1 MKRRLNFFP
10 ILLAGLLLV
19 LSVAFGALLLRTKM
33 LPGGLL
39 VIAFAVVALADVL
52 LIFLCAKPKKKF
64 RFALGVILTI
74 LFALGLC
81 FASAALG
88 KTVST
93 ISGITQTSTEY
104 SRLCVYVRAEDEAES
119 IYDVADQTF
128 GVLNTFQ
135 RENTDAA
142 VSQLSAEL
150 GREIQIREY
159 DGLTGLLEALF
170 AGEVRAVILNAE
182 LLELTAEV
190 SGYEDIADRLKLLS
204 EQRVE
209 IEKPLETPKP
219 TETAAAEIQK
229 SENCFSLYVSGIDT
243 KGNISVKSR
252 SDVNIIVTVNTQTH
266 QILLL
271 STPRDYYVPLPISDG
286 VPDKLTHAGLYG
298 VEVSKGA
305 LEMLYETEIDYYFR
319 VNFTGFQKI
328 IDAIGGVDAELDGYS
343 GVMHLNGEEALKHA
357 RDRTYGDRWRGKN
370 QMRIIQAAIN
380 KVLSPQILTSF
391 NALLDATEGSFET
404 SMPYD
409 LIASL
414 IREQLKSNPQWEILR
429 YSVDGTG
436 DSAVPFTFMMLDGKP
451 MWLYV
456 MHPDETTVGIAK
468 DLMNAMWEDQV
479 ITIPEDY
486 H

>member
-1 MKRRLNFFP
+1 MKKPSHFFP
-10 ILLAGLLLV
+10 ILLAALLLA

-39 VIAFAVVALADVL
+39 ATAFAAVALADAL
-52 LIFLCAKPKKKF
+52 LIFLCARPKKKF
-64 RFALGVILTI
+64 RFALGVLLTV

-88 KTVST
+88 KTVSA
-93 ISGITQTSTEY
+93 ISGITRTSTEY

-119 IYDVADQTF
+119 IYDVADQSF
-128 GVLNTFQ
+128 GVLKTFQ

-150 GREIQIREY
+150 GRELRIREY
-159 DGLTGLLEALF
+159 DGLTELLDALF
-170 AGEVRAVILNAE
+170 AGELRAVILNAE

-190 SGYEDIADRLKLLS
+190 SGYEDITERVKILS
-204 EQRVE
+204 EQRAE
-209 IEKPLETPKP
+209 IEKPQETPVP
-219 TETAAAEIQK
+219 AQTAVPEKQK
-229 SENCFSLYVSGIDT
+229 SENCFSLYISGIDT
-243 KGNISVKSR
+243 RGDISMKSR

-271 STPRDYYVPLPISDG
+271 STPRDYYVPLPISEG

-305 LEMLYETEIDYYFR
+305 LEMLYDTEIDYYFR

-357 RDRTYGDRWRGKN
+357 RDRSYGDRWRGKN

-380 KVLSPQILTSF
+380 KILSPRILSSF
-391 NALLDATEGSFET
+391 DDLLDATEGSFET

-414 IREQLKSNPQWEILR
+414 IREQLKSNPRWEILR

-468 DLMNAMWEDQV
+468 DLMNAMWEDRV

>member
-1 MKRRLNFFP
+1 
-10 ILLAGLLLV
+10 
-19 LSVAFGALLLRTKM
+19 M

-39 VIAFAVVALADVL
+39 ATAFAAVALADAL
-52 LIFLCAKPKKKF
+52 LIFLCARPKKKF
-64 RFALGVILTI
+64 RFALGVLLTV

-88 KTVST
+88 KTVSA
-93 ISGITQTSTEY
+93 ISGITRTSTEY

-119 IYDVADQTF
+119 IYDVADQSF
-128 GVLNTFQ
+128 GVLKTFQ

-150 GREIQIREY
+150 GRELRIREY
-159 DGLTGLLEALF
+159 DGLTGLLDALF
-170 AGEVRAVILNAE
+170 AGELRAVILNAE

-190 SGYEDIADRLKLLS
+190 SGYEDITERVKILS
-204 EQRVE
+204 EQRAE
-209 IEKPLETPKP
+209 IEKPQETPVP
-219 TETAAAEIQK
+219 AQTAVHEKQK
-229 SENCFSLYVSGIDT
+229 SENCFSLYISGIDT
-243 KGNISVKSR
+243 RGDISMKSR

-305 LEMLYETEIDYYFR
+305 LEMLYDTEIDYYFR

-357 RDRTYGDRWRGKN
+357 RDRSYGDRWRGKN

-380 KVLSPQILTSF
+380 KVLSPAILSSF
-391 NALLDATEGSFET
+391 NDVLKATEGSFET
-404 SMPYD
+404 DVPYE
-409 LIASL
+409 LIAEL
-414 IREQLKSNPQWEILR
+414 VRNQLATNPQWEILR
-429 YSVDGTG
+429 YNVTGTG
-436 DSAVPFTFMMLDGKP
+436 DSEIPFTTMMLDGKP
-451 MWLYV
+451 MYLYV
-456 MHPDETTVGIAK
+456 MWPNEDDVAAGSEMMQAMHRDE
-468 DLMNAMWEDQV
+468 V
-479 ITIPEDY
+479 ISLP
-486 H
+486 

>member
-1 MKRRLNFFP
+1 M
-10 ILLAGLLLV
+10 
-19 LSVAFGALLLRTKM
+19 
-33 LPGGLL
+33 
-39 VIAFAVVALADVL
+39 
-52 LIFLCAKPKKKF
+52 
-64 RFALGVILTI
+64 
-74 LFALGLC
+74 
-81 FASAALG
+81 
-88 KTVST
+88 
-93 ISGITQTSTEY
+93 
-104 SRLCVYVRAEDEAES
+104 
-119 IYDVADQTF
+119 
-128 GVLNTFQ
+128 
-135 RENTDAA
+135 
-142 VSQLSAEL
+142 
-150 GREIQIREY
+150 
-159 DGLTGLLEALF
+159 
-170 AGEVRAVILNAE
+170 
-182 LLELTAEV
+182 
-190 SGYEDIADRLKLLS
+190 
-204 EQRVE
+204 
-209 IEKPLETPKP
+209 
-219 TETAAAEIQK
+219 
-229 SENCFSLYVSGIDT
+229 
-243 KGNISVKSR
+243 KSR

-286 VPDKLTHAGLYG
+286 VPDKLTHAGHYG

-305 LEMLYETEIDYYFR
+305 LEMLYDTEIDYCFR

-357 RDRTYGDRWRGKN
+357 RDRSYGDRWRGKN

-380 KVLSPQILTSF
+380 KTLSPRILSSF
-391 NALLDATEGSFET
+391 DELLNATEGSFET

-414 IREQLKSNPQWEILR
+414 VREQLKSNPQWEILR

-468 DLMNAMWEDQV
+468 DLMNAMWEDRV